1 MKLRNFFYLLIALP
15 LAFASCENSGE
26 DVAKEVKLTVTS
38 SLTAE
43 FEADGGAGIIVYTLE
58 NAPEGAQVS
67 ATCAD
72 EWVNNITVGSNIT
85 YMVDANSTE
94 EARETKVVVSY
105 EAQVVEVVV
114 MQAGKAAAPKTPKF
128 ERVSAEEMEFGWEQA
143 LGSIE
148 FNLENPID
156 GITVTA
162 SANQNWVSDFKV
174 TDNTIEFVVAENKGE
189 ARKATITATYG
200 VLTFTVKVNQSEYV
214 APDPVITIDSA
225 NTEFEA
231 EGGNGEIAFSVEN
244 TVEGV
249 EATATTNAEWI
260 TINSCA
266 NGIVAYTV
274 AANETDAVREESIIV
289 TYGAISE
296 EVRIKQYMSGYNPN
310 LEYLVFNIA
319 ECWATSKNG
328 GTKWDVVFVE
338 YDTTLGSVQTRI
350 SFALAEANTQRVS
363 DGTYSVEN
371 GGILINSSTEN
382 ENSTYRYSCSEYAD
396 ITDATFTVATDVESK
411 TISIE
416 GTFLSGNKSV
426 SISYNGEMQ
435 GMDLGE
441 AVVGTIECNEWASV
455 NSPWCDSKECLFT
468 AKSADG
474 NLSIVIDIFHSGGS
488 KIIPEGTYNLEPMA
502 AGVTDIVCNNSEVI
516 YNNVSAYTSTG
527 TVTVEHIAGGYKI
540 SFDIVDDINRN
551 FKGSYEG
558 PITGKAQNPA

>member
-15 LAFASCENSGE
+15 LAFASCENFGE
-26 DVAKEVKLTVTS
+26 DAAKEVKLTVTS

-128 ERVSAEEMEFGWEQA
+128 ERVSAEEMEFGCEQA

-148 FNLENPID
+148 FNLENPIE
-156 GITVTA
+156 GVAVTA
-162 SANQNWVSDFKV
+162 SANQNWVSSFNV

-225 NTEFEA
+225 NTEFQA

-289 TYGAISE
+289 TYGTISE
-296 EVRIKQYMSGYNPN
+296 EVKIKQYMPGYNPN
-310 LEYLVFNIA
+310 MEYLVFNVT
-319 ECWATSKNG
+319 ECWATSENG
-328 GTKWDVVFVE
+328 GAKWDVVFVE
-338 YDTTLGSVQTRI
+338 YDATLGPMQTRI
-350 SFALAEANTQRVS
+350 SFALVEANTQRIS

-371 GGILINSSTEN
+371 GGILLNTSTEN
-382 ENSTYRYSCSEYAD
+382 GNSTYRYNNSEVAD
-396 ITDATFTVATDVESK
+396 ILDATFTVATDVESK

-426 SISYNGEMQ
+426 TISYNGEMR

-441 AVVGTIECNEWASV
+441 AVVGAIEYNEWASV
-455 NSPWCDSKECLFT
+455 NSTYCNSAECLFT

-474 NLSIVIDIFHSGGS
+474 NLSIVIDIYHSGGS
-488 KIIPEGTYNLEPMA
+488 KIIPAGTYNLETKTA
-502 AGVTDIVCNNSEVI
+502 SVTDIVNNNTEVV
-516 YNNVSAYTSTG
+516 YNNVSARTSTG
-527 TVTVEHIAGGYKI
+527 TVIVEHIAGGYKI

>member
-15 LAFASCENSGE
+15 LAFASCENFGE

-43 FEADGGAGIIVYTLE
+43 FEAEGGAGIIVYTLE

-72 EWVNNITVGSNIT
+72 EWVNNITVGTNIT

-105 EAQVVEVVV
+105 EAQIVEVVV

-148 FNLENPID
+148 FNLENPIE
-156 GITVTA
+156 GVAVTA
-162 SANQNWVSDFKV
+162 SANQSWVSDFKV
-174 TDNTIEFVVAENKGE
+174 TDNTIEFVVAENLGE
-189 ARKATITATYG
+189 ARNATITATYG
-200 VLTFTVKVNQSEYV
+200 VFTFSVKVSQSEYV

-231 EGGNGEIAFSVEN
+231 EGGNGEIAFRVEN

-249 EATATTNAEWI
+249 EATATTNADWI

-274 AANETDAVREESIIV
+274 AANETDSLREEAIV
-289 TYGAISE
+289 ITYGTITE
-296 EVRIKQYMSGYNPN
+296 EVKIMQYMPGYNPN
-310 LEYLVFNIA
+310 LEYVVFGVT
-319 ECWATSKNG
+319 ECWATSENG
-328 GTKWDVVFVE
+328 GKQWDVIFVE
-338 YDTTLGSVQTRI
+338 HDTTLGDMQTRI
-350 SFALAEANTQRVS
+350 SFALPEANTQRVS

-371 GGILINSSTEN
+371 GGILLNTAVMN
-382 ENSTYRYSCSEYAD
+382 GLSTYRHNSSESVD
-396 ITDATFTVATDVESK
+396 ITDATFTVSTNTDAKVI
-411 TISIE
+411 TIE
-416 GTFLSGNKSV
+416 GTFLAGNKSV
-426 SISYNGEMQ
+426 DIKYRGQMD

-441 AVVGTIECNEWASV
+441 AIVGAIEYNEWSSV
-455 NSPWCDSKECLFT
+455 YKQWHDSTELLFY
-468 AKSADG
+468 AISAD
-474 NLSIVIDIFHSGGS
+474 NALNMMFYVKHSGGS
-488 KIIPEGTYNLEPMA
+488 KLLPAGTYNVEPFEQ
-502 AGVTDIVCNNSEVI
+502 GKTDYLLDCKAT
-516 YNNVSAYTSTG
+516 YNNVVGYLVSGYATF
-527 TVTVEHIAGGYKI
+527 EHISGGFKI
-540 SFDIVDDINRN
+540 TFDVTDDLGRHFI
-551 FKGSYEG
+551 GSYEG
-558 PITGKAQNPA
+558 AIDGAENPA

>member
-15 LAFASCENSGE
+15 LAFASCENFGE
-26 DVAKEVKLTVTS
+26 DAAKEVKLTVTS

-72 EWVNNITVGSNIT
+72 EWVNNITVGANIT

-128 ERVSAEEMEFGWEQA
+128 ERVSAEEMEFGWEKT

-148 FNLENPID
+148 FNLENPIE
-156 GITVTA
+156 GVAVTA
-162 SANQNWVSDFKV
+162 SANQSWVSDFKV

-214 APDPVITIDSA
+214 APAPVITIDSA

-244 TVEGV
+244 SVEGV

-296 EVRIKQYMSGYNPN
+296 EVRIKQYMSGYDPN
-310 LEYLVFNIA
+310 IEYVVFNIT
-319 ECWATSKNG
+319 ECWAASENG
-328 GTKWDVVFVE
+328 GKQWDVTFVE
-338 YDTTLGSVQTRI
+338 HDATLGDMYTRI

-363 DGTYSVEN
+363 DGTYSVADGSILLNTSSDN
-371 GGILINSSTEN
+371 GYSEYRYNNSSEA
-382 ENSTYRYSCSEYAD
+382 AD
-396 ITDATFTVATDVESK
+396 ILDATFTVATDTETK

-416 GTFLSGNKSV
+416 GTFQVGNKSV
-426 SISYNGEMQ
+426 NIKYNGEMR

-441 AVVGTIECNEWASV
+441 AVVGAIECYEWSSV
-455 NSPWCDSKECLFT
+455 NSTYCNNTEFLFIAT
-468 AKSADG
+468 SADG
-474 NLSIVIDIFHSGGS
+474 SLEITFDIYHTGGS
-488 KIIPEGTYNLEPMA
+488 KICPAGTYEILEWKGAPDY
-502 AGVTDIVCNNSEVI
+502 VLKDTNIT
-516 YNNVSAYTSTG
+516 YNNITSGSVSG
-527 TVTVEHIAGGYKI
+527 TVIVEHISGGYKI
-540 SFDIVDDINRN
+540 TFDIMDDIDRN

>member
-15 LAFASCENSGE
+15 LAFASCENFGE
-26 DVAKEVKLTVTS
+26 DTAKEVKFTVTS

-67 ATCAD
+67 ATCEA

-128 ERVSAEEMEFGWEQA
+128 ERVSAEEMEFGCEQA

-148 FNLENPID
+148 FNLENPIE
-156 GITVTA
+156 GVAVTA
-162 SANQNWVSDFKV
+162 SANQNWVSSFNV
-174 TDNTIEFVVAENKGE
+174 TDNTIEFVIAENKGE

-266 NGIVAYTV
+266 NGVVAYTV

-296 EVRIKQYMSGYNPN
+296 EVKIKQYMSGYNPN
-310 LEYLVFNIA
+310 MEYLVFNVT
-319 ECWATSKNG
+319 ECWATSENG
-328 GTKWDVVFVE
+328 GAKWDVVFVE
-338 YDTTLGSVQTRI
+338 YDATLGPMQTRI

-371 GGILINSSTEN
+371 GGILLNTSTEN
-382 ENSTYRYSCSEYAD
+382 GNSTYRYNNSEVAD
-396 ITDATFTVATDVESK
+396 ILDATFTVATDVESK

-426 SISYNGEMQ
+426 TISYNGEMR

-441 AVVGTIECNEWASV
+441 AVVGAIEYNEWASV
-455 NSPWCDSKECLFT
+455 NSTWCDSKECLFT

-474 NLSIVIDIFHSGGS
+474 NLSIVIDIYHSGGS
-488 KIIPEGTYNLEPMA
+488 KIIPAGTYNLETKTA
-502 AGVTDIVCNNSEVI
+502 SVTDIVNNNTEVV
-516 YNNVSAYTSTG
+516 YNNVSARTSTG
-527 TVTVEHIAGGYKI
+527 TVIVEHISGGYKI
-540 SFDIVDDINRN
+540 SFDIVDDIDRN